1 MITVIVAHEHRLVR
15 QALSKILSLQNHV
28 LVVGDAASGSDAI
41 EKAEKLCPDVV
52 IVDSALPG
60 LNGMS
65 PAESSGQKKK
75 PEVVVFPRRRS
86 IADGDAIS
94 HLTYNDNIP
103 ALIEAVLEAGGV
115 NASDIG
121 DDLKCREAIDDLT
134 KREKQVLSLL
144 AEGLSNKLIAHRMTI
159 TERTVKYHIS
169 NILRKLNLFSRTE
182 AVVAFLRSDLA
193 SSQ

>member
-28 LVVGDAASGSDAI
+28 LVVGDAASGSDAV

-60 LNGMS
+60 LNGML
-65 PAESSGQKKK
+65 PGESSEQKKK

-86 IADGDAIS
+86 IADGDVIS
-94 HLTYNDNIP
+94 HLTYNDNVA
-103 ALIEAVLEAGGV
+103 ALVEAVLEVGGV

-169 NILRKLNLFSRTE
+169 NILRKLDLFSRTE

>member
-28 LVVGDAASGSDAI
+28 LVVGDAASGSDAV

-60 LNGMS
+60 LNGML
-65 PAESSGQKKK
+65 PGESSEQKKK

-86 IADGDAIS
+86 IADGDVIS
-94 HLTYNDNIP
+94 HLTYNDNIA
-103 ALIEAVLEAGGV
+103 ALVEAVLEVGGV

-169 NILRKLNLFSRTE
+169 NILRKLDLFSRTE

>member
-1 MITVIVAHEHRLVR
+1 M
-15 QALSKILSLQNHV
+15 
-28 LVVGDAASGSDAI
+28 LVVGDAASGSDAV

-60 LNGMS
+60 LNGML
-65 PAESSGQKKK
+65 PGESSEQKRK

-86 IADGDAIS
+86 IADGDVIS
-94 HLTYNDNIP
+94 HLTYNDNIA
-103 ALIEAVLEAGGV
+103 ALIEAVLEVGGG

-169 NILRKLNLFSRTE
+169 NILRKLDLFSRTE